1 MIDKVKEDL
10 FYKEEFKFSYSSLNR
25 LLFSP
30 KLFYRDYILKERELK
45 TDKHLIEGKLLH
57 LMLLQPEKLHEEFS
71 IVPSKIP
78 SDNVRKVLKSI
89 SHMFFDPHKAIGSTI
104 KLDHLNDQI
113 LEALKENNLY
123 QSFKDDQKRIDKIN
137 TPENAEYLYFLC
149 QDQKK
154 DIIDNDMLTKATER
168 VELIKANKDVI
179 SLIEQEATDFEMD
192 SIQVYNEK
200 KLECKLIQYKF
211 GLKGIID
218 KYIIDDEA
226 KTITIIDLKT
236 TAKPLENFAET
247 IDFYNYWLQA
257 AVYSLLVNK
266 NIDENQQDYKIIFK
280 FVVIDKYDQV
290 YVFPVS
296 EETLNRWIRNLGEVL
311 REANY
316 HYSERNYDLPYEFAN
331 GNVIL

>member
-1 MIDKVKEDL
+1 
-10 FYKEEFKFSYSSLNR
+10 
-25 LLFSP
+25 
-30 KLFYRDYILKERELK
+30 
-45 TDKHLIEGKLLH
+45 
-57 LMLLQPEKLHEEFS
+57 
-71 IVPSKIP
+71 
-78 SDNVRKVLKSI
+78 
-89 SHMFFDPHKAIGSTI
+89 MFFDPHKAIGSTI

-192 SIQVYNEK
+192 TIQVYNEK
-200 KLECKLIQYKF
+200 KLECQLIQYKF

-247 IDFYNYWLQA
+247 VDFYNYWLQA
-257 AVYSLLVNK
+257 AVYSLLVMK
-266 NIDENQQDYKIIFK
+266 NIDENQQNYKIIFK
-280 FVVIDKYDQV
+280 FAVIDKYDQV

-296 EETLNRWIRNLGEVL
+296 EETQLKWISAL
-311 REANY
+311 RDALQRANY
-316 HYSERNYDLPYEFAN
+316 HYSERKYDLPYDFAT
-331 GNVIL
+331 GNVTL

>member
-1 MIDKVKEDL
+1 MQDKVKEDL

-57 LMLLQPEKLHEEFS
+57 LMLLQPEKLYKEFS
-71 IVPSKIP
+71 IVPSKVP
-78 SDNVRKVLKSI
+78 TDSVRKVLKSI
-89 SHMFFDPHKAIGSTI
+89 SHMFFDPNKPIGSTI
-104 KLDHLNDQI
+104 NLDDLDDEI
-113 LEALKENNLY
+113 LKALKENNLY

-154 DIIDNDMLTKATER
+154 DIIDNDMLTRATER
-168 VELIKANKDVI
+168 VDLIKANKDVM
-179 SLIEQEATDFEMD
+179 SLLEQEATDFEMD
-192 SIQVYNEK
+192 TIQAYNEK
-200 KLECKLIQYKF
+200 KLECKLKDFDF
-211 GLKGIID
+211 GLKGIVD

-226 KTITIIDLKT
+226 KTITIVDLKT

-247 IDFYNYWLQA
+247 VDFYNYWLQA
-257 AVYSLLVNK
+257 AVYSLLVMK
-266 NIDENQQDYKIIFK
+266 NVDENQQNYKIIFK

-296 EETLNRWIRNLGEVL
+296 EETQIKWINSL
-311 REANY
+311 REALTEANY
-316 HYSERNYDLPYEFAN
+316 HYSERKYDLPYVFAN

>member
-57 LMLLQPEKLHEEFS
+57 LMLLQPEKLHDEFS
-71 IVPSKIP
+71 IVPNKVP

-89 SHMFFDPHKAIGSTI
+89 SNMFFDPHQAIGTTI
-104 KLDHLNDQI
+104 KLDELDEQI

-154 DIIDNDMLTKATER
+154 DIIDNEMLLKATER
-168 VELIKANKDVI
+168 VELIKANKDVM
-179 SLIEQEATDFEMD
+179 SLLMQEGTDWD
-192 SIQVYNEK
+192 LDNIKVYNEK
-200 KLECKLIQYKF
+200 KLECGLSKFKF

-218 KYIIDDEA
+218 KYIIDDKT

-247 IDFYNYWLQA
+247 VDFYNYWLQA
-257 AVYSLLVNK
+257 AVYSLLVMK
-266 NIDENQQDYKIIFK
+266 NVDENQQDYKIIFK

-296 EETLNRWIRNLGEVL
+296 EETQLKWIQGLMDTL
-311 REANY
+311 QEANY
-316 HYSERNYDLPYEFAN
+316 HYSERKYDLPYDFAN
-331 GNVIL
+331 GNVTL

>member
-1 MIDKVKEDL
+1 MQDKIKEDL
-10 FYKEEFKFSYSSLNR
+10 FYKGEFSFSYSSLNR

-57 LMLLQPEKLHEEFS
+57 LMLLQPEKLHDEFS
-71 IVPSKIP
+71 IVPNKVP

-89 SHMFFDPHKAIGSTI
+89 SNMFFDPHQAIGTTI
-104 KLDHLNDQI
+104 KLDELDEQI

-154 DIIDNDMLTKATER
+154 DIIDNEMLLKATER
-168 VELIKANKDVI
+168 VELIKANKDVM
-179 SLIEQEATDFEMD
+179 SLLMQEGTDWD
-192 SIQVYNEK
+192 LDNIKVYNEK
-200 KLECKLIQYKF
+200 KLECGLSKFKF

-218 KYIIDDEA
+218 KYIIDDKT

-247 IDFYNYWLQA
+247 VDFYNYWLQA
-257 AVYSLLVNK
+257 AVYSLLVMK
-266 NIDENQQDYKIIFK
+266 NVDENQQDYKIIFK

-296 EETLNRWIRNLGEVL
+296 EETQLKWIQGLMDTL
-311 REANY
+311 QEANY
-316 HYSERNYDLPYEFAN
+316 HYSERKYDLPYDFAN
-331 GNVIL
+331 GNVTL